1 MKSMNKVKQI
11 LEIIRIKTIIII
23 TMKIKIIKMV
33 NRLMNKDNNSK
44 VKLNP
49 EKLADPE
56 DLKVLEVPEDLQDQD
71 KKD

>member
-1 MKSMNKVKQI
+1 
-11 LEIIRIKTIIII
+11 
-23 TMKIKIIKMV
+23 MKIKIIKMV